1 MQPID
6 VNTGEVRSSNEKS
19 QLRSI
24 AIGSCIAVAGF
35 DPVKKAGVIAHIM
48 LPGKAPRK
56 ARARTK
62 YAQDA
67 IDETMRLFL
76 EYGSN
81 ENDIYVCLVG
91 AGNVLKKEDDTVCQ
105 KNIDSV
111 TSILNE
117 RGIDIKAVVLGGMER
132 KSVFME
138 LPSGAVRYTQ
148 GNSKKMMLWDSKNN
162 SKFKMTNE
170 KLMSQPLGA

>member
-6 VNTGEVRSSNEKS
+6 VNTGKVCSSNAKS

-48 LPGKAPRK
+48 LPGKAPEK
-56 ARARTK
+56 AEAKTK

-67 IDETMRLFL
+67 IDEMMRLFR
-76 EYGSN
+76 EYGTD

-111 TSILNE
+111 TSIIYK
-117 RGIDIKAVVLGGMER
+117 RGIEIKAAVLGGMER
-132 KSVFME
+132 RSVFMD
-138 LPSGAVRYTQ
+138 LPSGTVKYTH
-148 GNSKKMMLWDSKNN
+148 GNSKKMVLWESK
-162 SKFKMTNE
+162 E
-170 KLMSQPLGA
+170 